1 MGRALGPEVFGILG
15 SLVAM
20 FYIACLVGQALRE
33 AIACN
38 VAEIKA
44 RDGEAAAVGT
54 YVKLGMKLGL
64 LCLIP
69 ALVFVVASRQIAF
82 FFHLSSVGPVLLLG
96 FSLSTALILEVV
108 SGLLQGLREF
118 RGLGALHNKSV
129 LHK

>member
-54 YVKLGMKLGL
+54 YVKLGWDGI
-64 LCLIP
+64 C
-69 ALVFVVASRQIAF
+69 RE
-82 FFHLSSVGPVLLLG
+82 LLG
-96 FSLSTALILEVV
+96 PCWPPQL
-108 SGLLQGLREF
+108 
-118 RGLGALHNKSV
+118 
-129 LHK
+129 